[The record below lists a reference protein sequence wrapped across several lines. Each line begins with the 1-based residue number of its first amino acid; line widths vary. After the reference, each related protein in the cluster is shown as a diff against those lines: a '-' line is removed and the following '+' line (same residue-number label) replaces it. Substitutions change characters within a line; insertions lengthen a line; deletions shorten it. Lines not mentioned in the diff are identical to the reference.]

1 MQCTTDFHHA
11 ITDARLPEAADV
23 VDAAAALDAAVDVLD
38 APFGPIVAKRGR
50 RAPRP
55 PPRTVRVRRIPAR
68 DAGLPIETPVGHM
81 GLKGSLKGWDQLPQL
96 VHGETGQIE
105 HLCRAGLELDEPSR
119 SHDHGLLSLEA

>member
-1 MQCTTDFHHA
+1 MNPLMGFTLTHA
-11 ITDARLPEAADV
+11 EQPSLHNLQGIGLQIDQDKEPSILGCRQ
-23 VDAAAALDAAVDVLD
+23 
-38 APFGPIVAKRGR
+38 
-50 RAPRP
+50 
-55 PPRTVRVRRIPAR
+55 RTVRVRRIPAR